1 MTLST
6 TTPVHPLLQLSEEV
20 AGALAAGGPVV
31 ALESTIIS
39 HGMPYPDNVAMARE
53 VEQIVRDGGAT
64 PATIAILDGIPRIGL
79 SADQLE
85 LLASDEGVIKVSVR
99 DIPYVVATRTHGA
112 TTVAATMRLAA
123 LAGIRVFVTGGL
135 GGVHQGG
142 QDTMDVSA
150 DLTELGAT
158 DVAVISAGVKS
169 ILDIGRT
176 LEVLETLGVPVVG
189 YGTDEFPSFFSR
201 SSGHRVPMRLD
212 TPEQLAAM
220 MRAKW
225 ELGLSGGIS
234 VANPVPAEDEISSEE
249 MDGVIAQALADC
261 AARGITG
268 KDITPYLLGRI
279 VEITGGASL
288 RTNIALV
295 RNNARLG
302 AALAVAFAA
311 PSRLC

>member
-20 AGALAAGGPVV
+20 AAALAAGGPVV

-79 SADQLE
+79 SPDQLE

-234 VANPVPAEDEISSEE
+234 VANPVPAEDEIPSEE

-311 PSRLC
+311 PSGLC